1 MLTEVNY
8 LLKTAFYFMFPLML
22 QSTIFG
28 DTGKSSAVFGSW
40 HVFQSTTLG
49 HTYNIVLKMFISFF
63 LPPGNTR
70 NLENRKKYKV
80 TKN

>member
-8 LLKTAFYFMFPLML
+8 HLKTAFYFMFPLML

-28 DTGKSSAVFGSW
+28 DTGKSNAVFGGW

-49 HTYNIVLKMFISFF
+49 HTYNIVLKMFISIFF
-63 LPPGNTR
+63 PDNKI
-70 NLENRKKYKV
+70 LEIWKIEKSIK
-80 TKN
+80 

>member
-8 LLKTAFYFMFPLML
+8 HLKTAFYFMFPLML

-28 DTGKSSAVFGSW
+28 DTGKSNAVFGSW

-49 HTYNIVLKMFISFF
+49 HTYNIVLKMFISIFF
-63 LPPGNTR
+63 PDNKIP
-70 NLENRKKYKV
+70 EIWKIEKSIK
-80 TKN
+80 